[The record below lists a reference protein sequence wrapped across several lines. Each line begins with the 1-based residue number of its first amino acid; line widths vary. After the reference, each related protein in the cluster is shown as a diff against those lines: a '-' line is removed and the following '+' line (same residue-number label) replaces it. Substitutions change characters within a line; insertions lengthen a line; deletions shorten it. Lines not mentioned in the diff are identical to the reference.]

1 MTSLTLAIEAIVA
14 TDVRYALETE
24 AERPGAG
31 GIGVN
36 RGAAKWIGGSEEAAR
51 HVVTRG
57 QRIDVPTGILLGF
70 QIQEPLRLRGY
81 QRQ

>member
-1 MTSLTLAIEAIVA
+1 MTLLTLDIEAVV
-14 TDVRYALETE
+14 VRGVRCTVETE
-24 AERPGAG
+24 GQKRGAG
-31 GIGVN
+31 GIGVD
-36 RGAAKWIGGSEEAAR
+36 RDAAKWIANSEEAAR
-51 HVVTRG
+51 QVVTRG